1 MPFKFDIP
9 KEERPIIK
17 VIGVGGG
24 GSNAVTHMFKQGI
37 VGVDYA
43 ICNTDQQA
51 LQISQVPNKISL
63 GPELTEGR
71 GAGSKPSIGREA
83 CIESL
88 ENIKDFLKGTKMVFV
103 TAGMGGGTGT
113 GAAPIIAKAAKE
125 LDILTV
131 GIVTI
136 PFSFEGRRRAKQ
148 AIEGLDD
155 LRKNVDSLIV
165 VSNDKLREIHGNLAL
180 SEAFGQADNILTSAA
195 KGIAEIITV
204 EGYVN
209 VDFEDVNTVM
219 RDSGVAI
226 MGTAMVEGE
235 DRANRAIEAALTSPL
250 LEDNQIHG
258 AEHIL
263 LNITSGH
270 KQITMDEI
278 VEITDYV
285 QNEAGYGTD
294 LIWGHCEDEN
304 LGEKI
309 SVTVIATGF
318 EQQIVPQKSKSSKK
332 VRVPL
337 ENEETEEES
346 ENKTEQPEDSNSK
359 VIEFDDVQ
367 ETYEELNVSYR
378 DKDEPF
384 IKNELRR
391 RKEEERKRRIESD
404 AERREA
410 LRAKNKKLTQ
420 KSIIELENT
429 PAYERRNVELDLS
442 YKEENNISRYTI
454 SDEEGEIDRG
464 NSYLHDNVD

>member
-1 MPFKFDIP
+1 
-9 KEERPIIK
+9 
-17 VIGVGGG
+17 
-24 GSNAVTHMFKQGI
+24 
-37 VGVDYA
+37 
-43 ICNTDQQA
+43 
-51 LQISQVPNKISL
+51 
-63 GPELTEGR
+63 
-71 GAGSKPSIGREA
+71 
-83 CIESL
+83 
-88 ENIKDFLKGTKMVFV
+88 
-103 TAGMGGGTGT
+103 
-113 GAAPIIAKAAKE
+113 
-125 LDILTV
+125 
-131 GIVTI
+131 
-136 PFSFEGRRRAKQ
+136 
-148 AIEGLDD
+148 
-155 LRKNVDSLIV
+155 
-165 VSNDKLREIHGNLAL
+165 LREIHGNLAL